1 MEIGHLP
8 AMILFSFLVS
18 VVLSIIAKDTVRD
31 RLLYGAKSFALFI
44 GIAFGLGWLMYF
56 IPWR

>member
-8 AMILFSFLVS
+8 AMLLFSLLVS
-18 VVLSIIAKDTVRD
+18 VVLSVIAKDTLRE
-31 RLLYGAKSFALFI
+31 RLLYGAKSFVLFVGVAL
-44 GIAFGLGWLMYF
+44 ALGWLMYF